1 MNSRELLKRIQVLNR
16 QGRYKIYR
24 ESVAAFCDAAL
35 ESVGCKKRSLSVA
48 FVAAKEMRSLNR
60 RYLKRDYATDVL
72 SFSYGSVK
80 MDGNPFLGEIVVAPE
95 VAFDQARRF
104 RISPEK
110 ELKKLL
116 VHGILHLLGYDHA
129 TDQGQ
134 MNRFQR
140 RLLRRNFFLN
150 SASLADLKVNR

>member
-1 MNSRELLKRIQVLNR
+1 
-16 QGRYKIYR
+16 
-24 ESVAAFCDAAL
+24 
-35 ESVGCKKRSLSVA
+35 
-48 FVAAKEMRSLNR
+48 MRSLNC

-80 MDGNPFLGEIVVAPE
+80 MDGIPFLGEIIIAPE
-95 VAFDQARRF
+95 IAADQAVRF

-116 VHGILHLLGYDHA
+116 VHGILHLLGYDHE
-129 TDQGQ
+129 TDRGQ

-140 RLLRRNFFLN
+140 RLQRRKFFQ
-150 SASLADLKVNR
+150 SAPALADLKVNR